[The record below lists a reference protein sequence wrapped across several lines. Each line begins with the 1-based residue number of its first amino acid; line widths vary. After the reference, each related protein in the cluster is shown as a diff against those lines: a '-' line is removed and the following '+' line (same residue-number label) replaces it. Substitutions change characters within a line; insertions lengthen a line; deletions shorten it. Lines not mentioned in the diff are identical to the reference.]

1 MHDIAS
7 GHRVLI
13 VGHPGAHGME
23 LLGVRDMFEMAS
35 HLCGDSG
42 AGLRGLAVD
51 GKSLRGAANAVPITP
66 ITMDIGALS
75 RRAHGRPGKRTASS
89 AHAYTKS

>member
-13 VGHPGAHGME
+13 VGHPGVHGME

-35 HLCGDSG
+35 HPGGACGGPPAYEVEICS
-42 AGLRGLAVD
+42 LD
-51 GKSLRGAANAVPITP
+51 GTP
-66 ITMDIGALS
+66 STWGGD
-75 RRAHGRPGKRTASS
+75 
-89 AHAYTKS
+89 